1 MRWRVFVDIVAAV
14 ALVVVLGARDAR
26 AVPSFARQTGLPCEG
41 CHSGGFYPELNYYG
55 RLGGFIMGT
64 YSGADNRWVTDN
76 VDIRLT
82 DVLTLGEQHTLLY
95 GATFN
100 NGPTVQD
107 AWNTLPGWSQLVGS
121 EVAPGPA
128 ASPSIA

>member
-1 MRWRVFVDIVAAV
+1 
-14 ALVVVLGARDAR
+14 
-26 AVPSFARQTGLPCEG
+26 
-41 CHSGGFYPELNYYG
+41 
-55 RLGGFIMGT
+55 MGT

-107 AWNTLPGWSQLVGS
+107 AWNTLPAWSQLVGS
-121 EVAPGPA
+121 EVAPGAA
-128 ASPSIA
+128 ASTSIENLLSQVAGAGAYALWDGFLYAEATPYIAGNTGALSYVTARNPKEPIIDDEAPHW